1 MFHLQPYIDLRV
13 TVYFIKFINTCFS
26 GKFKRVI
33 QAMAN

>member
-1 MFHLQPYIDLRV
+1 MFHLQPNIEFRV

-26 GKFKRVI
+26 GKLKLVI